1 MNAAPLFVFDTALLM
16 ACRLL
21 PCALLWGRAE
31 FTGVPGWSLLAA
43 AAALIVALVP
53 SHAVAV
59 PCTAGAAFSELL
71 LGAVSSKF
79 KF

>member
-43 AAALIVALVP
+43 AAALVVAR
-53 SHAVAV
+53 
-59 PCTAGAAFSELL
+59 
-71 LGAVSSKF
+71 
-79 KF
+79 